1 MSTTSLGSRE
11 QRAQGTGV
19 CEKNS
24 HPFDVA
30 RRQGR
35 PPCPQFQS
43 CLLSEDR
50 RRQRWLFF
58 SQIDPLPHRGH
69 ATLKFG
75 GGGAAARRLFSGWLF
90 FSQTPD
96 SRFGEMVLQDDRFR
110 GPGFRDAY
118 VVDGTSC
125 PDPVCFIRTPSVS
138 VVLAAMA
145 PHLTDKEKDFL
156 HECQGRGMTPV
167 ERARPDSVGRSVLV
181 GLSRTQSDMDA
192 VGLGRSGAFGPS
204 RSRSG
209 AVGFGQL
216 DWTRPRGKW
225 GEGGMGPG
233 TREPGSPGTRGPG
246 GGCVSP
252 SKELVKN

>member
-1 MSTTSLGSRE
+1 MLPKDRDAPLAPNFKVAFS
-11 QRAQGTGV
+11 QRTGAGKDG
-19 CEKNS
+19 C
-24 HPFDVA
+24 
-30 RRQGR
+30 
-35 PPCPQFQS
+35 
-43 CLLSEDR
+43 
-50 RRQRWLFF
+50 FF

-192 VGLGRSGAFGPS
+192 V
-204 RSRSG
+204 
-209 AVGFGQL
+209 
-216 DWTRPRGKW
+216 
-225 GEGGMGPG
+225 
-233 TREPGSPGTRGPG
+233 
-246 GGCVSP
+246 
-252 SKELVKN
+252 